1 MGGVQNWTTLNFKC
15 CKLYMLS
22 ANLTPTACSRIK
34 ANFVKNRGIGTP
46 QMPPKFKVIARKLSF
61 YLMKNISVQN

>member
-1 MGGVQNWTTLNFKC
+1 
-15 CKLYMLS
+15 MLS

-46 QMPPKFKVIARKLSF
+46 QMPPKFKVIASKLSF
-61 YLMKNISVQN
+61 YLMKNINVQN